1 MWNSKRSTKLS
12 LILTD
17 NIFAAAIAV
26 GIFLPIIAGW
36 YIEATGKT
44 QALKAVLITVCY
56 CCLPFAA
63 AALLTL
69 RLLLKNILKSEVF
82 VSQNVKFL
90 RILSWCCVAVALIA
104 LASGYFYLPFYIVG
118 TAAGFFALILRV
130 IKNVFC
136 AAIEIKNENELTI

>member
-17 NIFAAAIAV
+17 IIFAAAIAV
-26 GIFLPIIAGW
+26 GIFLPFIAGW

-63 AALLTL
+63 A
-69 RLLLKNILKSEVF
+69 
-82 VSQNVKFL
+82 
-90 RILSWCCVAVALIA
+90 
-104 LASGYFYLPFYIVG
+104 
-118 TAAGFFALILRV
+118 GFFALILRV

>member
-1 MWNSKRSTKLS
+1 M
-12 LILTD
+12 
-17 NIFAAAIAV
+17 
-26 GIFLPIIAGW
+26 
-36 YIEATGKT
+36 
-44 QALKAVLITVCY
+44 LITVCY

>member
-17 NIFAAAIAV
+17 
-26 GIFLPIIAGW
+26 II
-36 YIEATGKT
+36 
-44 QALKAVLITVCY
+44 
-56 CCLPFAA
+56 FAA

-136 AAIEIKNENELTI
+136 AAAPAHKHFYGGNCSAFYYNDTVYVYKKVSRRKMRNLLLCRNRSYYRFLRC

>member
-1 MWNSKRSTKLS
+1 MTGVQ
-12 LILTD
+12 TC
-17 NIFAAAIAV
+17 A
-26 GIFLPIIAGW
+26 LPISGW
-36 YIEATGKT
+36 YIEVTGKT

-90 RILSWCCVAVALIA
+90 RILSWCCVTVALIA

>member
-17 NIFAAAIAV
+17 IIFAAAVVV
-26 GIFLPIIAGW
+26 GIFLPFIVGW
-36 YIEATGKT
+36 YI
-44 QALKAVLITVCY
+44 ALKAVLITVCY

-90 RILSWCCVAVALIA
+90 RILSWCCVAMALIA